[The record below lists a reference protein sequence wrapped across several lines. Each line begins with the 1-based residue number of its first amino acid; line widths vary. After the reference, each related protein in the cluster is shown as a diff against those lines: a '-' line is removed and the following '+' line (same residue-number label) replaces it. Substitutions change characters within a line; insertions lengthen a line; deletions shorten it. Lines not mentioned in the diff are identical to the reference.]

1 MLANRSR
8 LLAPQG
14 FHLKATPKTPLEIDY
29 EVTVPADAPHNST
42 HGEFVNLALE
52 ADGVRLGHARL
63 QLFRPAS
70 ARLREAIPLL
80 LGPDVAL
87 APELPLVSFDPK
99 GGRELQIAL
108 RNNYPSIQNYVVELS
123 GQGVTFLPARTD
135 ISIAAATERD
145 IPVRVFSETSSAL
158 KRSASI
164 RVSGAADFTE
174 AFEVLPVPRGA
185 TVTYARDLDG
195 DGVVDVI
202 IENQRVRASFSGADG
217 RWLEWIWKDSS
228 LNLLP
233 GFGSFAGA

>member
-1 MLANRSR
+1 
-8 LLAPQG
+8 
-14 FHLKATPKTPLEIDY
+14 
-29 EVTVPADAPHNST
+29 
-42 HGEFVNLALE
+42 
-52 ADGVRLGHARL
+52 
-63 QLFRPAS
+63 
-70 ARLREAIPLL
+70 L
-80 LGPDVAL
+80 LGPDAAL

-99 GGRELQIAL
+99 GGREFNIAL

-145 IPVRVFSETSSAL
+145 IPVRVFSDTSSAS
-158 KRSASI
+158 KRPASI

-174 AFEVLPVPRGA
+174 AFEVLPIPRGA

-233 GFGSFAGA
+233 DSGLLPEPDRVRALVSGSAIEIRSSNGLRKVSLSADNRLTIEEERPLPKETLASGKKDGVTFSIERPTPNRAVYMMEQSQ